1 MLWSAR
7 SAFSSD
13 QMPPANL
20 SPRLQEIVKLSQAQM
35 GDDVILAYVKR
46 SGVSYSLT
54 ADDMLYLKSQ
64 GVSQIVIS
72 ALLQS
77 TSTGTAS
84 AVNAEVAS
92 PPPQPLSLAKP
103 LPAELAGTSPD
114 MREVVG
120 GNTAFALDLYGKLRT
135 RDGNLF
141 FSPYSI
147 STALAMAW
155 AGAKGETA
163 GQMSEVLHLYGDASN
178 VQAGVAALIK
188 SLNAGEQP
196 AEDFL
201 HDAVLRGIPYQLFVA
216 NSLWCQHG
224 YPFRDDF
231 LKIVRD
237 QYGAGLNQVDFMG
250 DAESAR
256 QQINDWVAKQTQDR
270 IKNLIP
276 SGGIHTS
283 TRLVLADAIY
293 FKGHWRV
300 EFDKSRTQEAPFHLN
315 AGQTRSVLTMNEQDR
330 FGYNETEG
338 LEMLELPYF
347 ARKMSLIIFLPKE
360 VDGLSKLDQSLNATR
375 VNQLLTQMQSREV
388 NVFLPKF
395 KLTSQ
400 FSLADTLRAMGV
412 TDAFSPQANFSG
424 ISSLPSLY
432 IDAVLHKAYVNVDE
446 EGTEAAAA
454 TAVAFASAIEPP
466 RPPPVIFRVDHPFLF
481 LIRDNQTGS
490 ILFIGRVMDPAG

>member
-1 MLWSAR
+1 
-7 SAFSSD
+7 
-13 QMPPANL
+13 
-20 SPRLQEIVKLSQAQM
+20 
-35 GDDVILAYVKR
+35 
-46 SGVSYSLT
+46 
-54 ADDMLYLKSQ
+54 
-64 GVSQIVIS
+64 
-72 ALLQS
+72 
-77 TSTGTAS
+77 
-84 AVNAEVAS
+84 
-92 PPPQPLSLAKP
+92 
-103 LPAELAGTSPD
+103 
-114 MREVVG
+114 
-120 GNTAFALDLYGKLRT
+120 
-135 RDGNLF
+135 
-141 FSPYSI
+141 
-147 STALAMAW
+147 
-155 AGAKGETA
+155 
-163 GQMSEVLHLYGDASN
+163 
-178 VQAGVAALIK
+178 
-188 SLNAGEQP
+188 
-196 AEDFL
+196 
-201 HDAVLRGIPYQLFVA
+201 
-216 NSLWCQHG
+216 
-224 YPFRDDF
+224 
-231 LKIVRD
+231 
-237 QYGAGLNQVDFMG
+237 
-250 DAESAR
+250 
-256 QQINDWVAKQTQDR
+256 
-270 IKNLIP
+270 
-276 SGGIHTS
+276 
-283 TRLVLADAIY
+283 LVLADAIY

-315 AGQTRSVLTMNEQDR
+315 AGQTRSVPTMNEQDR